1 MLELV
6 KLLNKFVLRYKNLEL
21 TKLVA
26 EFKVDF
32 DKPNSV
38 ILLQVISYESKRL
51 TTQQLEIKRSVH

>member
-6 KLLNKFVLRYKNLEL
+6 KLLNSFILGYKGLEL

-32 DKPNSV
+32 DHPDFV
-38 ILLQVISYESKRL
+38 VLLQIIS
-51 TTQQLEIKRSVH
+51 